1 MDFEIVD
8 LTDPAGQLRHPEL
21 LAAGEPVHRELRPQ
35 LPADYLARM
44 RQIFAGGGRMAA
56 ARERDG
62 RIVGLAVWRFIDNT
76 FEGRTLYVDDL
87 VVSASARSGGVGH
100 ALLSHCEA
108 LARQGGATALD
119 LDSGTQRHDAH
130 RFYFR
135 ERMSIVS
142 YHFRKAL
149 V

>member
-1 MDFEIVD
+1 MSFEIID
-8 LTDPAGQLRHPEL
+8 LTDAAGRLLQPDL
-21 LAAGEPVHRELRPQ
+21 LAASESVHRELRPH
-35 LPADYLARM
+35 LPADYPARM
-44 RQIFAGGGRMAA
+44 QQIFAGGGRMVA
-56 ARERDG
+56 ARDRDG
-62 RIVGLAVWRFIDNT
+62 RIAGLAVWRFIDNT

-87 VVSASARSGGVGH
+87 VVSAKVRSGGVGH
-100 ALLSHCEA
+100 ALLSRCEA

-142 YHFRKAL
+142 FHFRKAL
-149 V
+149 D